1 MSFFFFQKFITYFLC
16 TSVIDNKGA
25 LSMDITSHTGYGS
38 SRVHIVV
45 FWEQILKYFKYY
57 VYILISYV
65 LLF

>member
-1 MSFFFFQKFITYFLC
+1 
-16 TSVIDNKGA
+16 
-25 LSMDITSHTGYGS
+25 MDITSHTGYGS